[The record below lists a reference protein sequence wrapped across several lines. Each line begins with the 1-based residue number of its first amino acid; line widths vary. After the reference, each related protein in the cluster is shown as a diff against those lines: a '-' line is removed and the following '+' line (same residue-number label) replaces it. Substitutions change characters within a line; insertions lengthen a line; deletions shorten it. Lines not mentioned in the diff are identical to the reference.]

1 MLNFIKI
8 PSNDYDIRNGSQYKS
23 NSKANESDYSK
34 QTGIGDQAQFTEQ
47 DIQHEPIKS
56 TFDYPNSQVTQ
67 PQAENLQPMHE
78 QIEKLES
85 KPLYEPVDQHND
97 SLDQQSLYVNQLFNH
112 SQSQAV
118 DQQQQQQHL
127 YMQGMNTQRMSP
139 RFSSN
144 NNLFANENQTSEE
157 FNVSQPNQF
166 FNPYQMYQA
175 NSFYQPG
182 PALQHHMLMMKITQ
196 TSKKLI
202 ALATMKHHHLKTLRK
217 GKVIMT
223 MEKMMRMRTIQ
234 SVLVLLLQSPNTLT
248 MNNGDVIMRHWQC
261 SNNKS

>member
-1 MLNFIKI
+1 M
-8 PSNDYDIRNGSQYKS
+8 
-23 NSKANESDYSK
+23 
-34 QTGIGDQAQFTEQ
+34 TEQ
-47 DIQHEPIKS
+47 EIQHEPTKS

-112 SQSQAV
+112 SQSQPV
-118 DQQQQQQHL
+118 DQQQQQHL
-127 YMQGMNTQRMSP
+127 YMQGMNSQRMSP

-157 FNVSQPNQF
+157 FNVTTKPI

-175 NSFYQPG
+175 NSFYQPDR
-182 PALQHHMLMMKITQ
+182 PTASYANDEDNADEQETNSSSNYE
-196 TSKKLI
+196 TSSSEDLEE
-202 ALATMKHHHLKTLRK
+202 

-223 MEKMMRMRTIQ
+223 MER
-234 SVLVLLLQSPNTLT
+234 
-248 MNNGDVIMRHWQC
+248 
-261 SNNKS
+261 

>member
-1 MLNFIKI
+1 
-8 PSNDYDIRNGSQYKS
+8 
-23 NSKANESDYSK
+23 
-34 QTGIGDQAQFTEQ
+34 
-47 DIQHEPIKS
+47 
-56 TFDYPNSQVTQ
+56 
-67 PQAENLQPMHE
+67 MHE

-97 SLDQQSLYVNQLFNH
+97 LLDQQSLYVNQLFNH

-118 DQQQQQQHL
+118 DQQQQHL
-127 YMQGMNTQRMSP
+127 YMQGMNSQRMSP

-182 PALQHHMLMMKITQ
+182 PALTASYANDEDNADEQESNSSSNYE
-196 TSKKLI
+196 TSSSEDLEE
-202 ALATMKHHHLKTLRK
+202 

-234 SVLVLLLQSPNTLT
+234 SVLVLLLQSPNILT